1 MDQRA
6 GDVSFL
12 DGRVQL
18 LRLATADAGDEIR
31 EMIAARLPMR
41 AGVLVAAEPAFI
53 AESVL
58 IAFGQVSVRS
68 VKDVTDRVV
77 AIEQAVAEAGFV
89 VRDPMPDFELHHLA
103 MTVGL
108 IEFKRAIEGVRRLL
122 VVIEHEVA
130 ADGGDPTRESDAEP
144 PPRDVDLVYP
154 LIANVSVPCLPDP
167 VSVVMKAVAG
177 ERLQRC
183 RSRPEVIVDSLGNG
197 FGRCSSNRVP
207 SLEAQP
213 PRQVDFAKGAFVQV
227 VDRLDLRASRA
238 ALRAVL
244 HDAAVLLGGAH
255 ELASFPQ
262 VVRAWLLD
270 VDVFAR
276 LARPDRHQ
284 RVPMVRRR

>member
-1 MDQRA
+1 MH
-6 GDVSFL
+6 
-12 DGRVQL
+12 
-18 LRLATADAGDEIR
+18 ADALGRLEIQVR
-31 EMIAARLPMR
+31 LHRLRRIHVKGLHEPARLGR
-41 AGVLVAAEPAFI
+41 RRWAEARDRSARVAAEPAFI

-108 IEFKRAIEGVRRLL
+108 IEFERAIEGVRRLL

-167 VSVVMKAVAG
+167 VPVVMK
-177 ERLQRC
+177 
-183 RSRPEVIVDSLGNG
+183 
-197 FGRCSSNRVP
+197 
-207 SLEAQP
+207 
-213 PRQVDFAKGAFVQV
+213 
-227 VDRLDLRASRA
+227 
-238 ALRAVL
+238 
-244 HDAAVLLGGAH
+244 
-255 ELASFPQ
+255 
-262 VVRAWLLD
+262 
-270 VDVFAR
+270 
-276 LARPDRHQ
+276 
-284 RVPMVRRR
+284 

>member
-41 AGVLVAAEPAFI
+41 PGVLVAAEPAFI

-58 IAFGQVSVRS
+58 IAFGQVSVRP

-108 IEFKRAIEGVRRLL
+108 IEFERAIEGVRRLL

-130 ADGGDPTRESDAEP
+130 AER
-144 PPRDVDLVYP
+144 LC
-154 LIANVSVPCLPDP
+154 VPCCTIRWYFSAARTSWRPSHRLCEHGFSTYTSLPAWQAQIAI
-167 VSVVMKAVAG
+167 SACQWLGVAIEIASMVG
-177 ERLQRC
+177 
-183 RSRPEVIVDSLGNG
+183 S
-197 FGRCSSNRVP
+197 SSNRRT
-207 SLEAQP
+207 STN
-213 PRQVDFAKGAFVQV
+213 
-227 VDRLDLRASRA
+227 
-238 ALRAVL
+238 
-244 HDAAVLLGGAH
+244 
-255 ELASFPQ
+255 
-262 VVRAWLLD
+262 VRGLPLIS
-270 VDVFAR
+270 
-276 LARPDRHQ
+276 
-284 RVPMVRRR
+284 